1 MKNKEKTY
9 RENMEEI
16 VKKICLK
23 EINKDEKSTGKI
35 IVGQRNQNK
44 KKIFFLYMV

>member
-1 MKNKEKTY
+1 
-9 RENMEEI
+9 MEEI

-23 EINKDEKSTGKI
+23 EINKDEKRTGKI

-44 KKIFFLYMV
+44 KNFFFFIWYKNETKSLEY